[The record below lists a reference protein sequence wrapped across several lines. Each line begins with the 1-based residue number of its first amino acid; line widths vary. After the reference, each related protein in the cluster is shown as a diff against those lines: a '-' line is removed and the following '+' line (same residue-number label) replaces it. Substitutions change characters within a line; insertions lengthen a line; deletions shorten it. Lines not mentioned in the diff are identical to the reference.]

1 MWNRA
6 QHRLRELQMSH
17 DLTHSSLSVNEVCTE
32 CGSNI
37 HWPHR
42 APKKV
47 PSPIAKKPRKPR
59 KTPSILFVKE
69 ARRDIKV
76 EMIALVP
83 EVSRAKAAAIVDTYE
98 RSMARLIGASSTDL
112 SRVVCKG
119 RPIGQELGIA
129 IWRAL
134 H

>member
-1 MWNRA
+1 
-6 QHRLRELQMSH
+6 MSH
-17 DLTHSSLSVNEVCTE
+17 DLTHSSLSVNDVCTE
-32 CGSNI
+32 CGSSI
-37 HWPHR
+37 PWPR
-42 APKKV
+42 GAPKKV
-47 PSPIAKKPRKPR
+47 PSPISKKPRKPR
-59 KTPSILFVKE
+59 KTPTMLFAKE
-69 ARRDIKV
+69 ARTDIKV

-83 EVSRAKAAAIVDTYE
+83 EVSRAKAAAVVDACE

-119 RPIGQELGIA
+119 KPIGQELGIA